1 MELVCALLVA
11 LRVLKVCEGEVGIRL
26 NDANQCGP
34 RTVVPRELVDSPH
47 FLQRQHVLAMVI
59 VTIDPVRGT
68 VELLHALEAPHLSV
82 VVVCTRVS
90 AGMILEAA
98 LLMGLTLREREG
110 GPDVISRQQCEPN

>member
-1 MELVCALLVA
+1 M
-11 LRVLKVCEGEVGIRL
+11 
-26 NDANQCGP
+26 
-34 RTVVPRELVDSPH
+34 VV
-47 FLQRQHVLAMVI
+47 

-110 GPDVISRQQCEPN
+110 GPDVILRGIEGGEKRAVCTEGGEEGGAGDYMYN